1 METAELRVNH
11 VNLSNYIYSAYF
23 NVTMANFLEK
33 FCKIKHIFCLF
44 FIFIIFYFIEIRC
57 SLRKYYEI
65 NSDIKLL

>member
-44 FIFIIFYFIEIRC
+44 FIFIEIRC

-65 NSDIKLL
+65 NSDIILL